1 MIRTEIFARQGHSL
15 GGGYCALTYGEFLRR
30 AADADASFLQYNFG
44 DMYSLAAPRTCYEPF
59 AAQVNAHTPAGGGK
73 YLFRIVNHED
83 PVPTV
88 PPPPWPLVSNVAD
101 YPYIHVGGAWQ
112 LAEGGPSKMAD
123 EPPPVVPQ
131 SIPDIIWNAKHHRA
145 SSGSH
150 FTAPIR

>member
-1 MIRTEIFARQGHSL
+1 
-15 GGGYCALTYGEFLRR
+15 
-30 AADADASFLQYNFG
+30 
-44 DMYSLAAPRTCYEPF
+44 MYSLAAPRTCYEPF

-123 EPPPVVPQ
+123 EPPPVDPQ
-131 SIPDIIWNAKHHRA
+131 PILDIIWNVKHHRA
-145 SSGSH
+145 SSPSH
-150 FTAPIR
+150 FPATIRVFYAKWICAETSDYYANWQKTPHA